1 LDPDE
6 AVRSLSENLSVEGPR
21 RSSPLADPQGHTFR
35 PIRPED
41 HDFLRRLY
49 ASTREE
55 ELATVADWTA
65 DQKEAFLR
73 QQFEAQHA
81 HYQKY
86 YPEASFG
93 LILEDGE
100 PVGRLYVSRWERE
113 IRLVDIALVPAA
125 RGRGLGTALLGELL
139 AEGEASGKA
148 VSIHVERFNPAL
160 RLYRRLGFREIEEKG
175 PYFLMEW
182 RPPALR

>member
-1 LDPDE
+1 MSGL
-6 AVRSLSENLSVEGPR
+6 
-21 RSSPLADPQGHTFR
+21 TFR

-41 HDFLRRLY
+41 HEFLHRLY

-55 ELATVADWTA
+55 ELATVSDWSA
-65 DQKEAFLR
+65 EQKAAFVR
-73 QQFEAQHA
+73 QQFEAQHH

-86 YPEASFG
+86 YPEASFD
-93 LILEDGE
+93 LVLEGGE

-113 IRLVDIALVPAA
+113 IRLVDVALVPAA
-125 RGRGLGTALLGELL
+125 RGRGLGTELLRELL
-139 AEGEASGKA
+139 AEGERTGKA

-182 RPPALR
+182 RPQVNTAS

>member
-1 LDPDE
+1 M
-6 AVRSLSENLSVEGPR
+6 SG
-21 RSSPLADPQGHTFR
+21 LAFR

-65 DQKEAFLR
+65 EQKEAFLR
-73 QQFEAQHA
+73 QQFEAQHV

-86 YPEASFG
+86 YPEASFD

-100 PVGRLYVSRWERE
+100 PVGRLYVSRWELE
-113 IRLVDIALVPAA
+113 IRLVDISLVPAA
-125 RGRGLGTALLGELL
+125 RGRGLGTALLRDLL
-139 AEGEASGKA
+139 AEGEREGKA

-182 RPPALR
+182 RPPGPPAAG